1 MNAKTLEVM
10 LRLNKTEDVVAIVLA
25 QPPLAIAQT
34 LKDVVEQHNAWPT
47 LPSQQFLEA
56 IIAIGPKVQAMT
68 KGVELSSPRK
78 YTFSR

>member
-25 QPPLAIAQT
+25 QPPVVIVQT
-34 LKDVVEQHNAWPT
+34 LKDVVEQHNTWPT

-68 KGVELSSPRK
+68 RGTVLPNSTK